1 MIVVTASP
9 PGAEHSD
16 LSIRR
21 EGPSPRA
28 RDATES
34 ALSWHQA
41 ARSSGSDRG
50 SNAKPKSPPSLRP
63 GRRSGPRPQRRR
75 DAPQPSRYDI
85 RSTRPDG
92 QITFIEVKGRIAG
105 AATFTVTQNEL
116 CLAAYIP
123 HAHHGAAPERR
134 VGGIRR

>member
-1 MIVVTASP
+1 MASSCTLERIGPRLEREAQVAPQP
-9 PGAEHSD
+9 P
-16 LSIRR
+16 
-21 EGPSPRA
+21 
-28 RDATES
+28 
-34 ALSWHQA
+34 SWPPK
-41 ARSSGSDRG
+41 RSS
-50 SNAKPKSPPSLRP
+50 
-63 GRRSGPRPQRRR
+63 PQRRR

-85 RSTRPDG
+85 RSTRTDG